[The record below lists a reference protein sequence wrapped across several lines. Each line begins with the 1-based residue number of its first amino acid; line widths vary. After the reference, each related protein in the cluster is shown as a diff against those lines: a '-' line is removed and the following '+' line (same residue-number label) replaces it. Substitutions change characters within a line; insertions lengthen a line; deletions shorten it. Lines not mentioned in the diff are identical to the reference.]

1 MPAPEGPGADEQ
13 LAAVGAEL
21 AGAVETALA
30 PWVERAVAGVLDAWR
45 ASGAGAAAGVDV
57 TAVMARAGQE
67 GGRVAAAVGEELRA
81 LLSLDVDGQ
90 RTTPLAVVRS
100 AVSVPTAVLAEAGV
114 PPVVRDRFAEER
126 FPDDPY
132 GLTPGSLASLS
143 PEVGELALAW
153 GAAKAA
159 AHRARHGGR

>member
-1 MPAPEGPGADEQ
+1 MPAEGPGADER
-13 LAAVGAEL
+13 LAALGAEL
-21 AGAVETALA
+21 AGAVEAALP

-45 ASGAGAAAGVDV
+45 ASGAEVDV
-57 TAVMARAGQE
+57 PRVMARARQE
-67 GGRVAAAVGEELRA
+67 AGRGAAAVGEELRA

-90 RTTPLAVVRS
+90 RTTPLAVVRA